1 MHLRPT
7 RLARRSQLTFLTSR
21 PVQTGPYTTA
31 TPSLSAASSL
41 LLTYSFTCS
50 LSYRVGSVA
59 YCISY
64 IYTMDIYMD
73 IYIYTMDIYIYWSI
87 YIYIYI
93 LWSIY
98 IYILQGD
105 YYFFPSFKTFYIIF
119 FSRSN
124 GARSVTSAPSPCR
137 CAMRSSGRPSKE
149 TTPPSSLTWTTAWG
163 NCWLK

>member
-31 TPSLSAASSL
+31 TPSLSASSSL

-73 IYIYTMDIYIYWSI
+73 IYIYWSI
-87 YIYIYI
+87 YIYIYT
-93 LWSIY
+93 

-105 YYFFPSFKTFYIIF
+105 YYFFPSFKPFYIIF

>member
-64 IYTMDIYMD
+64 IYILW
-73 IYIYTMDIYIYWSI
+73 IYIW
-87 YIYIYI
+87 IYIYI
-93 LWSIY
+93 LWIY
-98 IYILQGD
+98 IYTGV
-105 YYFFPSFKTFYIIF
+105 YIYIY
-119 FSRSN
+119 
-124 GARSVTSAPSPCR
+124 
-137 CAMRSSGRPSKE
+137 SKE
-149 TTPPSSLTWTTAWG
+149 IIISSLLLKHFILFSSLAQTAHVLLRLLRLLAAAPCVPQADRRKRPRRRHHLLG
-163 NCWLK
+163 QLRGGTVG